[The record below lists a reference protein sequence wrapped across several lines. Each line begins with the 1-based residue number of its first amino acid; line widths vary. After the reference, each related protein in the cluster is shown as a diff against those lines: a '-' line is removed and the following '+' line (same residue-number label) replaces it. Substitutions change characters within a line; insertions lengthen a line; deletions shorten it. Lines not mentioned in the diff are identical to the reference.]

1 MWRGSWR
8 SVGSL
13 LLRPR
18 HKPPARKPETL
29 PLVARGI
36 TERVVALGGQS
47 PLSAF
52 RVLTALSVGPEQFC
66 SLLKLI
72 PAYGVEGYRVYG
84 QAGPLGTCRGAAWLR
99 QLGSMPWR
107 ESWAAWEVSV
117 PLGAL
122 TAAKNQQGA
131 LSTSPFGGGLVKFCG
146 YASCFCARVWTRMLC
161 VWWTQRTFVR
171 AA

>member
-1 MWRGSWR
+1 MMWRGSCR
-8 SVGSL
+8 GVGL
-13 LLRPR
+13 LVLRLCL
-18 HKPPARKPETL
+18 KPPAWKPETL
-29 PLVARGI
+29 PLVAWGI
-36 TERVVALGGQS
+36 TERAVAAAS
-47 PLSAF
+47 
-52 RVLTALSVGPEQFC
+52 RVLTALLVGPEQFC

-72 PAYGVEGYRVYG
+72 PAYSVEGYRIYG

-117 PLGAL
+117 PSGVL

-161 VWWTQRTFVR
+161 VRWTQRTFVR

>member
-1 MWRGSWR
+1 MWRGSWH
-8 SVGSL
+8 SVGSP

-18 HKPPARKPETL
+18 CKPPAWKPETL

-36 TERVVALGGQS
+36 TERVVVHDGQS
-47 PLSAF
+47 PLHAS

-72 PAYGVEGYRVYG
+72 PAYGVEGYCIYG
-84 QAGPLGTCRGAAWLR
+84 QVGPIGTCRGAAWLR

-107 ESWAAWEVSV
+107 ESWAAWGVSV
-117 PLGAL
+117 SLGAL

-131 LSTSPFGGGLVKFCG
+131 LSTAC
-146 YASCFCARVWTRMLC
+146 ASAQRIAEIPRLRVMLLC
-161 VWWTQRTFVR
+161 MGMDTHVSF
-171 AA
+171 